1 MKWIDGDE
9 LLFKL
14 EQYRKFV
21 EQIEDNY
28 LALMVFNAVERD
40 INKLKEDGITITST
54 DSQTKGEFAP
64 VIHGRWIWVEDV
76 PLEDGQ
82 TEYDKESFYQCS
94 ECKAYDLRLKD
105 CHADYCWS
113 CGAKMD
119 LDEVDE

>member
-40 INKLKEDGITITST
+40 INKLKDIIKNRTC
-54 DSQTKGEFAP
+54 F
-64 VIHGRWIWVEDV
+64 
-76 PLEDGQ
+76 
-82 TEYDKESFYQCS
+82 YSF
-94 ECKAYDLRLKD
+94 
-105 CHADYCWS
+105 
-113 CGAKMD
+113 MI
-119 LDEVDE
+119 